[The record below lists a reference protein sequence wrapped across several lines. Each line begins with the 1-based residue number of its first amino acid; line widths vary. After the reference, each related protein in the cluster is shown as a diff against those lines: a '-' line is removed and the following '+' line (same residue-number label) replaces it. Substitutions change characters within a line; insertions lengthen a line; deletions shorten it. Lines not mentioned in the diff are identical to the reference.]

1 MNIRE
6 SARFAVRGVLA
17 NKLRSLLTMSGI
29 IIGVSAVIIL
39 VAAGTGASTTVQKS
53 ISSLGSNTL
62 TITPVSTGA
71 GGRTGG
77 GRGGGGGFGGG
88 GFGGGARAGA
98 GGARRAAPGRA
109 APPRAPA
116 PSTTAPAPGPRS

>member
-39 VAAGTGASTTVQKS
+39 VAAGTGASATVQKS

-77 GRGGGGGFGGG
+77 GRGGGFGGG
-88 GFGGGARAGA
+88 GFGGGARAGPA
-98 GGARRAAPGRA
+98 VARRAAVGRA
-109 APPRAPA
+109 APPRGPA
-116 PSTTAPAPGPRS
+116 PSTTAPASGPRS